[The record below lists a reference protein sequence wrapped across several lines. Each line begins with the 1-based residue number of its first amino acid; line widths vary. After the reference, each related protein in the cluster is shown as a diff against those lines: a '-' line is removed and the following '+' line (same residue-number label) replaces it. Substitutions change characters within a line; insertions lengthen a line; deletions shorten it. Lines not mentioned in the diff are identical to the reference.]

1 MDPAGAE
8 KRSKKMLALRQFENH
23 IVQEYF
29 RYVVLRVDENTRPE
43 ADKNNL
49 RKTRGLVAFYLKNHA
64 NCPENLLSTHI
75 TDGFGDQGIDGIYYN
90 HADKVLHLVQ
100 TKWVNNGNDGLDLG
114 DMHKMIAGVKLLIVP
129 DLSQCNQE
137 IKNLSSEIN
146 TALLEPSVKV
156 VLAIVATTTQ
166 PMPGDTKTIFESFL
180 SEQNTVT
187 TYLSYDYLNLKQ
199 LHDTLATGS
208 IDTPI
213 DAEVLLRNWNDI
225 KEPVKAVYGQIN
237 GNDLSA
243 LLENHGKRI
252 LSPNI
257 RYFLGKTEV
266 NDSIYETAKLLPK
279 YFWYFNNGIT
289 AISTMLSKRAMGGSS
304 HESGIFDCKEF
315 YIVNGAQ
322 TTGTLLE
329 VKKTGLPLDEIY
341 VNMRIIEIATD
352 NKEFGVDVTRNNNTQ
367 NRIDSRDF
375 VSLDPVQDK
384 LYQELILDHIF
395 YTYKSGD
402 TIPEG
407 NDGFSFEEAAIAM
420 ACSLGNVD
428 IMVQAK
434 REVSKLWYSIDK
446 PPYKLLFNAG
456 LEGPLLWR
464 NVQLLRKAE
473 NWIRKTASSKD
484 GRDRLILVHGNRF
497 LLMLLFI
504 KVIPNIDQKGNL
516 PDDAFIES
524 AINDAYNKLRDAVE
538 TEYPHDQ
545 VASLFKNNE
554 KCKRIKTETN
564 I

>member
-1 MDPAGAE
+1 ML
-8 KRSKKMLALRQFENH
+8 LALRQFENH
-23 IVQEYF
+23 VTQEYF
-29 RYVVLRVDENTRPE
+29 RYVTLRVEEETRQDN
-43 ADKNNL
+43 DKLNF
-49 RKTRGLVAFYLKNHA
+49 RKTRGLVAFYLKNYA
-64 NCPENLLSTHI
+64 NCPENLIGTHI

-114 DMHKMIAGVKLLIVP
+114 DMHKMIAGVKLLIIP
-129 DLSQCNQE
+129 DLARCNIE

-166 PMPGDTKTIFESFL
+166 AMPGDTKSIFDSFL

-187 TYLSYDYLNLKQ
+187 SYLSYDYLNLKH
-199 LHDTLATGS
+199 LHDALATGS
-208 IDTPI
+208 IDTPV

-266 NDSIYETAKLLPK
+266 NDSIYETVQNLPK

-289 AISTMLSKRAMGGSS
+289 AISTSLNKRAMGGSS

-329 VKKTGLPLDEIY
+329 AKKFGLSLDDVY

-384 LYQELILDHIF
+384 IYQELILEHIY

-407 NDGFSFEEAAIAM
+407 SDGFSFEEAAIAM

-434 REVSKLWYSIDK
+434 REVSKLWYSIEK
-446 PPYKLLFNAG
+446 PPYKLLFNNG
-456 LEGPLLWR
+456 IEGPLLWR

-473 NWIRKTASSKD
+473 NWIRRNAAIKE

-504 KVIPNIDQKGNL
+504 KVISNIDRNGNL
-516 PDDAFIES
+516 PDEVLIELFIE
-524 AINDAYNKLRDAVE
+524 DAYAKLRDAVE
-538 TEYPHDQ
+538 SEYPHDQ

-554 KCKRIKTETN
+554 KCKKIKKATN